1 MLGLSGDVI
10 GLVYRPSML
19 HDDGIALECALVRGT
34 PPPEDAWNLPWSK
47 APTASTG
54 VGEAEAV
61 NTLSQLQSSA
71 RQRIPWNPKRV
82 QAWPLSVTGFVTGSP
97 WCVTGLSLA
106 RH

>member
-61 NTLSQLQSSA
+61 NTLSQVRA
-71 RQRIPWNPKRV
+71 R
-82 QAWPLSVTGFVTGSP
+82 GSP
-97 WCVTGLSLA
+97 GIPSASKRGL
-106 RH
+106 